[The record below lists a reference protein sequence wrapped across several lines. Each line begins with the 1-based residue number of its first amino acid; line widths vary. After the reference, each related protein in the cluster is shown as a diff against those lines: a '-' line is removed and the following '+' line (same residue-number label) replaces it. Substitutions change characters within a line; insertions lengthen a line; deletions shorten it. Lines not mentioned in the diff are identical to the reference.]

1 MANTLH
7 TNQSSC
13 LMSPSKVCLVPLHVQ
28 LSWRQ
33 RMVKLAKEAET
44 PLRIWGIPVSLKR
57 ASWMEDDEHLQKEK
71 AGKLQGSHLHLKKK
85 KLVNPS
91 MGS

>member
-33 RMVKLAKEAET
+33 RMMKLAKESET
-44 PLRIWGIPVSLKR
+44 PLRIGGVPASLKR
-57 ASWMEDDEHLQKEK
+57 ASWMEDDDIF
-71 AGKLQGSHLHLKKK
+71 KKRR
-85 KLVNPS
+85 LTSYRDHNCI
-91 MGS
+91 